1 VIALVGSLQAIAA
14 PGCASHG
21 ARDGAPELTVRVQA
35 PGAQGREVELAG
47 VRLGRR
53 QEEGLWLDVVRLEE
67 SGGVR
72 WLERG
77 TWKGIEGS
85 PVYDSSRRRTGLVV
99 KRYGSPPS
107 RIVGVAELAPWLS
120 SSSVSPALADGFDNR
135 EQEGALQLGAVVG
148 LARWTGYDGGVWGK
162 ATVATLGPAAAVAIP
177 WQTPDDP
184 GAWVGA
190 AVVAW
195 TPLLV
200 ADHGDDLELVG
211 RPGEVLGVVA
221 SAAPGALVVRLDHGP
236 EWIDVRCSAWAGDL
250 ELGRCEAR
258 VAVDSRQGWTWVPA
272 LVAHHLS
279 RCDLRRPGVAELVT
293 RSSRWD
299 AQTDLIEDEFGRGLD
314 KGIAARIE
322 SLLRGGDGSVPR
334 FVECEIRLLVPAAPV
349 GSR

>member
-1 VIALVGSLQAIAA
+1 MIALEASLQGIAA

-21 ARDGAPELTVRVQA
+21 AREGGPELTVRVQA

-53 QEEGLWLDVVRLEE
+53 QEEGSWLDVVRLEE
-67 SGGVR
+67 SGGVH

-77 TWKGIEGS
+77 VWKGIEGS
-85 PVYDSSRRRTGLVV
+85 PVYDSSRRRMGLVV

-107 RIVGVAELAPWLS
+107 CIVGVAELAPWLS
-120 SSSVSPALADGFDNR
+120 SSSVSPGLADGIDDR
-135 EQEGALQLGAVVG
+135 EQEGALELGTVVG
-148 LARWTGYDGGVWGK
+148 IARWTGSDGGVWGK

-177 WQTPDDP
+177 WQILGDP

-195 TPLLV
+195 TPHLV
-200 ADHGDDLELVG
+200 ADHGDELELVG
-211 RPGEVLGVVA
+211 RPGKVLGVVA
-221 SAAPGALVVRLDHGP
+221 KAAQGALVVHLDRGP

-258 VAVDSRQGWTWVPA
+258 VAVDSRKGWTRVPA

-299 AQTDLIEDEFGRGLD
+299 AQSDLMEDEFGRGLD

-322 SLLRGGDGSVPR
+322 SLLRGGDGSAPR
-334 FVECEIRLLVPAAPV
+334 FVECEVRLIVSASPSS
-349 GSR
+349 GR